1 MYAYMHSMYA
11 LECMCVM
18 VQLWRSNDSSWEL
31 LLSVHHMRS
40 KDKTQVVRIVSKHLY
55 MQIHLNKL

>member
-31 LLSVHHMRS
+31 LLSVHHMS
-40 KDKTQVVRIVSKHLY
+40 AKD
-55 MQIHLNKL
+55 